1 VVYTARTGSV
11 HGCVRAV
18 YTCTRPCTRRVHG
31 PYTAVNT
38 ACMDRVQSRV
48 DGRVHGCIRAV
59 CIAMYTAYAMCTC
72 RVHEHDRVHGR
83 VVPTSH
89 VHDCVHGV
97 HGHARVYMAIHRHA
111 RPYVHTARPCTRPI
125 HGDGHGPC
133 TRTCT
138 LPVRTRP
145 SARSCTRTVSIA
157 VYGPCTT
164 TTKQL
169 NNRSIV
175 TGNRNKIGIF
185 IFL

>member
-72 RVHEHDRVHGR
+72 RVHEHGR
-83 VVPTSH
+83 VGSTSH
-89 VHDCVHGV
+89 VHDCVHG
-97 HGHARVYMAIHRHA
+97 HPSPSIAMH
-111 RPYVHTARPCTRPI
+111 
-125 HGDGHGPC
+125 D
-133 TRTCT
+133 RTCT
-138 LPVRTRP
+138 LHTAVDT
-145 SARSCTRTVSIA
+145 ARVHGHVHCPYVHGRLHA
-157 VYGPCTT
+157 VHGRVHGPCPSPCTGRVQQ
-164 TTKQL
+164 QL
-169 NNRSIV
+169 NN
-175 TGNRNKIGIF
+175 
-185 IFL
+185 